1 MREVHSRAQAI
12 IDEFGLD
19 MKSTDKVKDLSV
31 AYQQMVEI
39 IKQSAG
45 NVR

>member
-1 MREVHSRAQAI
+1 MAI

-39 IKQSAG
+39 MKAYSRE
-45 NVR
+45 NRK